1 MKKEIIRE
9 IKEHIPFTFFATLS
23 AIILTAIIFFG
34 MKIQNLQST
43 FEVIHPIHLFV
54 SAIVTAGIYY
64 KYKNN
69 FIEALGI
76 GIIGSILIGSL
87 SDIILP
93 YLGGNLLSL
102 NTNFHLPILE
112 IPFVIIITAIIG
124 SIVGIK
130 TGITHFPHFFH
141 VFLSVFASLFYLIA
155 FSSTLSLTYLA
166 ISTIIIFIA
175 VLIPC
180 CISDII
186 FPLIFVKGKC
196 CKK

>member
-1 MKKEIIRE
+1 MKNKIIKEI
-9 IKEHIPFTFFATLS
+9 KAHIPFTLGATIL
-23 AIILTAIIFFG
+23 AIILTAIIYLTTN
-34 MKIQNLQST
+34 IPNLELT
-43 FEVIHPIHLFV
+43 FEIIHPFHLFV

-69 FIEALGI
+69 FLEALGI
-76 GIIGSILIGSL
+76 GIFGAILIGSL

-102 NTNFHLPILE
+102 NTHFHLPLLE
-112 IPFVIIITAIIG
+112 IPCIIIATAIIG
-124 SIVGIK
+124 SLIGIK
-130 TGITHFPHFFH
+130 TGVTHIPHFLH

-155 FSSTLSLTYLA
+155 FSTTLSLTYLA
-166 ISTIIIFIA
+166 ISTIVIFIA
-175 VLIPC
+175 VLVPC
-180 CISDII
+180 CVSDII

>member
-1 MKKEIIRE
+1 MKKKILKE
-9 IKEHIPFTFFATLS
+9 IKEHIPFTLGATVS
-23 AIILTAIIFFG
+23 AIILVIILTT
-34 MKIQNLQST
+34 IIEIPNLKTT
-43 FEVIHPIHLFV
+43 FEIIHPIHLFV

-64 KYKNN
+64 KYENN
-69 FIEALGI
+69 FIKALGV
-76 GIIGSILIGSL
+76 GVLGAILIGTL

-93 YLGGNLLSL
+93 YLGGNILSL
-102 NTNFHLPILE
+102 NTNFHLPVLE
-112 IPFVIIITAIIG
+112 IPCIIIATAIVG
-124 SIVGIK
+124 SMIGIK
-130 TGITHFPHFFH
+130 TGITHLPHFLH

-155 FSSTLSLTYLA
+155 FSEALSIIYLA
-166 ISTIIIFIA
+166 ISTIIVFIA

>member
-1 MKKEIIRE
+1 MKNEIIKE
-9 IKEHIPFTFFATLS
+9 IKEHIPFTFLATLS
-23 AIILTAIIFFG
+23 AIILTAILFFVI
-34 MKIQNLQST
+34 KIQNLEST

-54 SAIVTAGIYY
+54 SAIVTSGIYY

-69 FIEALGI
+69 FFEALGI
-76 GIIGSILIGSL
+76 GIIGSILIGSF

-102 NTNFHLPILE
+102 NTNFHLPLLE
-112 IPFVIIITAIIG
+112 IPFIIVATAIIG

-130 TGITHFPHFFH
+130 TGITHLPHFLH
-141 VFLSVFASLFYLIA
+141 VFLSVFASIFYLIA
-155 FSSTLSLTYLA
+155 FSQTLTLTYLA

-186 FPLIFVKGKC
+186 FPLIFIKGKC
-196 CKK
+196 CK